1 MSEEIFWVVYEEE
14 KKTREWVDMPKE
26 YVGSPL
32 YEHATDYITI
42 LETGERVMVRK
53 KDGFI
58 YKNEGVST
66 SGKNHLATPEEIEK
80 MREDAR
86 RKAEERRRKGL
97 QGKAPFIPT
106 KHTDLRLP
114 QSDGNWVVSRRDIKG
129 KWVPMPTHY
138 LGRPVIEYWNCYI
151 TDLESGERVF
161 VNKET
166 GKITWGSVNPERD
179 KGHLVNSNELELL
192 RKDAVRKS
200 RKRKEGAE
208 KPIKAKSV
216 PIEQIVKDRYDEK
229 VPWVVDLDSSKRNRW
244 FPMPIDYK
252 GKPTFESWDSYV
264 TELEDGRKVAISKKT
279 NQPISEGKTAK
290 VVDRGSSKHK
300 PKVEETR
307 KGVSETTETKA
318 KEPKAVDKDSEIY
331 KVRVSKT
338 PAKSVSA
345 GLKVISSKEELL
357 ELQAKSTAT
366 AKKMQPKKKEVKADV
381 TTS

>member
-14 KKTREWVDMPKE
+14 KKTRKWVDMPKN
-26 YVGSPL
+26 YIGSPL
-32 YEHATDYITI
+32 YEHATDYITV

-58 YKNEGVST
+58 YKNGGVST
-66 SGKNHLATPEEIEK
+66 SDKNHLATPEEIEK

-97 QGKAPFIPT
+97 QGKAPFVPT

-166 GKITWGSVNPERD
+166 GKITWGSVNSERD
-179 KGHLVNSNELELL
+179 KGHLVNSEELELL
-192 RKDAVRKS
+192 RKDAVRKA
-200 RKRKEGAE
+200 RKRKEGIE

-216 PIEQIVKDRYDEK
+216 PIEQVVKDRYDEK

-244 FPMPIDYK
+244 YPMPIDFK

-264 TELEDGRKVAISKKT
+264 TKLSDGRKVAISKRT
-279 NQPISEGKTAK
+279 NEVVVEGSPVK
-290 VVDRGSSKHK
+290 VGIPDKGSRKHK
-300 PKVEETR
+300 PKTGKNESKPVESEDKPVEVESKSKETYQV
-307 KGVSETTETKA
+307 GVS
-318 KEPKAVDKDSEIY
+318 
-331 KVRVSKT
+331 RT
-338 PAKSVSA
+338 PQRSVSV
-345 GLKVISSKEELL
+345 GLRVISSKEELL
-357 ELQAKSTAT
+357 ELQAKSQSSKEDAQT
-366 AKKMQPKKKEVKADV
+366 KKKGVKSNV

>member
-1 MSEEIFWVVYEEE
+1 MSEEIFWVVYEGE
-14 KKTREWVDMPKE
+14 KKTRKWVDMPKD
-26 YVGSPL
+26 YIGSPL
-32 YEHATDYITI
+32 YEHATDYITV

-53 KDGFI
+53 RDGFV
-58 YKNEGVST
+58 YKNGGVST
-66 SGKNHLATPEEIEK
+66 SDKNHLAAPEEIEK

-86 RKAEERRRKGL
+86 RKAEERRKKGL
-97 QGKAPFIPT
+97 QGKAPFVPT

-129 KWVPMPTHY
+129 KWVPMPTDY

-166 GKITWGSVNPERD
+166 GKITWGSVNPERN
-179 KGHLVNSNELELL
+179 KGHLVNSEELELL
-192 RKDAVRKS
+192 RQDAVRKS

-216 PIEQIVKDRYDEK
+216 PIEQVVKDRYDEK

-244 FPMPIDYK
+244 YPMPIDFK

-264 TELEDGRKVAISKKT
+264 TKLSDGRKVAISKRT
-279 NQPISEGKTAK
+279 NEVVVEGSPVK
-290 VVDRGSSKHK
+290 VGIPDKGSRKHK
-300 PKVEETR
+300 PKSDTSESNPVEVESKSKETYQV
-307 KGVSETTETKA
+307 GVS
-318 KEPKAVDKDSEIY
+318 
-331 KVRVSKT
+331 RT
-338 PAKSVSA
+338 PQRSVSA
-345 GLKVISSKEELL
+345 GLRVISSKEELL
-357 ELQAKSTAT
+357 ELQAKSQSSKEDTQT
-366 AKKMQPKKKEVKADV
+366 KKKGVKSNV

>member
-1 MSEEIFWVVYEEE
+1 MTENIFWVVYEEE
-14 KKTREWVDMPKE
+14 KKTRKWVDMPKE
-26 YVGSPL
+26 YIGSPL

-53 KDGFI
+53 KDGFV
-58 YKNEGVST
+58 YKNGGVST
-66 SGKNHLATPEEIEK
+66 SDKNHLATPEEIEK

-97 QGKAPFIPT
+97 QGKAPFVPT
-106 KHTDLRLP
+106 KFTDLRVP
-114 QSDGNWVVSRRDIKG
+114 QEGGWTVSSRDSSRR
-129 KWVPMPTHY
+129 WVPMPTNY

-179 KGHLVNSNELELL
+179 KGHLVTFEEVELL
-192 RKDAVRKS
+192 RKDAVRKA
-200 RKRKEGAE
+200 RKRREGVE

-216 PIEQIVKDRYDEK
+216 PIEQVVKDRYDEK

-244 FPMPIDYK
+244 YPMPIDYK

-264 TELEDGRKVAISKKT
+264 TKLSDGSKVAISKRT
-279 NQPISEGKTAK
+279 NQEVNKLKPTKAK
-290 VVDRGSSKHK
+290 MVDKGSSKHRPKTVESESK
-300 PKVEETR
+300 PVGVEDKSEEPYKV
-307 KGVSETTETKA
+307 GVSNTPKKA
-318 KEPKAVDKDSEIY
+318 F
-331 KVRVSKT
+331 
-338 PAKSVSA
+338 SA

-357 ELQAKSTAT
+357 ELQAKSKSSKEDAQT
-366 AKKMQPKKKEVKADV
+366 KKKGVKSNV

>member
-14 KKTREWVDMPKE
+14 KKTREWVDMPKD
-26 YVGSPL
+26 YIGSPL
-32 YEHATDYITI
+32 YEHATDYITV

-53 KDGFI
+53 KDGFV
-58 YKNEGVST
+58 YKNGGVST
-66 SGKNHLATPEEIEK
+66 SDKNHLATPEEIEK

-97 QGKAPFIPT
+97 QGKAPFVHT

-151 TDLESGERVF
+151 TDLESGEGVF

-166 GKITWGSVNPERD
+166 GKITRGSVNPERD
-179 KGHLVNSNELELL
+179 KGHLVNSEELELL
-192 RKDAVRKS
+192 RQDAVRKS

-208 KPIKAKSV
+208 RPIKAKSV

-244 FPMPIDYK
+244 YPMPIDFK

-264 TELEDGRKVAISKKT
+264 TKLSDGRKVAISKKT
-279 NQPISEGKTAK
+279 NEIVNEGSPVKAK
-290 VVDRGSSKHK
+290 MQDKGSSKHK
-300 PKVEETR
+300 PKSADLEEKPDEVESKSEEIHQV
-307 KGVSETTETKA
+307 GVS
-318 KEPKAVDKDSEIY
+318 
-331 KVRVSKT
+331 RT
-338 PAKSVSA
+338 PQRSVSA
-345 GLKVISSKEELL
+345 GLRVISSKEELL
-357 ELQAKSTAT
+357 ELQAKSQSS
-366 AKKMQPKKKEVKADV
+366 KKEAQTKKKGVKSNV

>member
-1 MSEEIFWVVYEEE
+1 MSEEIFWVVYEEG
-14 KKTREWVDMPKE
+14 KKTRKWVDMPKD
-26 YVGSPL
+26 YIGSPL
-32 YEHATDYITI
+32 YEHATDYITV

-58 YKNEGVST
+58 YKNGGVST
-66 SGKNHLATPEEIEK
+66 SDKNHLATPEEIEK

-97 QGKAPFIPT
+97 QGKAPFVPT

-114 QSDGNWVVSRRDIKG
+114 QSNGNWVVSRRDIKG
-129 KWVPMPTHY
+129 KWVPMPTDY

-179 KGHLVNSNELELL
+179 KGHLVNSQELELL
-192 RKDAVRKS
+192 RQDAVRKS

-216 PIEQIVKDRYDEK
+216 PIEQVVKDRYDEK

-244 FPMPIDYK
+244 FPMPIDFK

-264 TELEDGRKVAISKKT
+264 TKLSDGRKVAISKKT
-279 NQPISEGKTAK
+279 NEIVNEGSPVKAK
-290 VVDRGSSKHK
+290 MQDKGSSKHK
-300 PKVEETR
+300 PKSADLEEKPDEVESKSKEIHQV
-307 KGVSETTETKA
+307 GVS
-318 KEPKAVDKDSEIY
+318 
-331 KVRVSKT
+331 RT
-338 PAKSVSA
+338 PQRSVSA
-345 GLKVISSKEELL
+345 GLRVISSKEELL
-357 ELQAKSTAT
+357 ELQAKSQSS
-366 AKKMQPKKKEVKADV
+366 KKEEQTKKKGVKSNV

>member
-14 KKTREWVDMPKE
+14 KKTREWVDMPKD
-26 YVGSPL
+26 YIGSPL

-58 YKNEGVST
+58 YKNGGVS
-66 SGKNHLATPEEIEK
+66 SSDKNHLATPEEIEK

-129 KWVPMPTHY
+129 KWVPMPTDY
-138 LGRPVIEYWNCYI
+138 LGRPAIEYWNCYI

-179 KGHLVNSNELELL
+179 KGHLVNSKELELL
-192 RKDAVRKS
+192 RQDAVRKS

-244 FPMPIDYK
+244 FPMPIDYR

-264 TELEDGRKVAISKKT
+264 TKLEDGRKVAISKRT
-279 NQPISEGKTAK
+279 NEVVVEGSSAK
-290 VVDRGSSKHK
+290 VGIPNKGSSKHK
-300 PKVEETR
+300 PKSDTSESKPVEAESKSEETY
-307 KGVSETTETKA
+307 KVGVS
-318 KEPKAVDKDSEIY
+318 
-331 KVRVSKT
+331 RT
-338 PAKSVSA
+338 PQRSVSA
-345 GLKVISSKEELL
+345 GLRVISSKEELL
-357 ELQAKSTAT
+357 ELQAKSKSS
-366 AKKMQPKKKEVKADV
+366 KKESQTKKKGVKADV

>member
-1 MSEEIFWVVYEEE
+1 
-14 KKTREWVDMPKE
+14 
-26 YVGSPL
+26 
-32 YEHATDYITI
+32 
-42 LETGERVMVRK
+42 
-53 KDGFI
+53 
-58 YKNEGVST
+58 
-66 SGKNHLATPEEIEK
+66 

-97 QGKAPFIPT
+97 QGKAPFVPT

-129 KWVPMPTHY
+129 KWVPMPTDY

-166 GKITWGSVNPERD
+166 GKITRGSVNPERD
-179 KGHLVNSNELELL
+179 KGHLVNSEELELL

-216 PIEQIVKDRYDEK
+216 PIEQIVRDRYDEK

-244 FPMPIDYK
+244 YPMPIDYK

-264 TELEDGRKVAISKKT
+264 TKLSDGRKVAISKRT
-279 NQPISEGKTAK
+279 NEVVVEGSPVK
-290 VVDRGSSKHK
+290 VGIPDKGSSKHK
-300 PKVEETR
+300 PKTDTNEGKPVESEDKPVEVESKSEETY
-307 KGVSETTETKA
+307 KVGVS
-318 KEPKAVDKDSEIY
+318 
-331 KVRVSKT
+331 RT
-338 PAKSVSA
+338 PQRSVSA
-345 GLKVISSKEELL
+345 GLRVISSKEELL
-357 ELQAKSTAT
+357 ELQAKSNSS
-366 AKKMQPKKKEVKADV
+366 KKEVQTKKKGV
-381 TTS
+381 KSNVSTS

>member
-14 KKTREWVDMPKE
+14 KKTRKWVDMPKN
-26 YVGSPL
+26 YIGSPL
-32 YEHATDYITI
+32 YEHATDYITV

-58 YKNEGVST
+58 YKNGGVST
-66 SGKNHLATPEEIEK
+66 SDKNHLATPEEIEK

-97 QGKAPFIPT
+97 QGKAPFVPT

-166 GKITWGSVNPERD
+166 GKITWGSVNSERD
-179 KGHLVNSNELELL
+179 KGHLVNSEELELL

-216 PIEQIVKDRYDEK
+216 PIEQIVRDRYDEK

-244 FPMPIDYK
+244 YPMPIDFK

-264 TELEDGRKVAISKKT
+264 TKLSDGRKVAISKRT
-279 NQPISEGKTAK
+279 NEVVVEGSPLKAE
-290 VVDRGSSKHK
+290 VVDKGSSKHK
-300 PKVEETR
+300 PKTDTSESKPVESESKSEETY
-307 KGVSETTETKA
+307 KVGVSNTPKKA
-318 KEPKAVDKDSEIY
+318 F
-331 KVRVSKT
+331 
-338 PAKSVSA
+338 SA

-357 ELQAKSTAT
+357 ELQAKSQSS
-366 AKKMQPKKKEVKADV
+366 KKEAQTKKKGVKSNV

>member
-1 MSEEIFWVVYEEE
+1 MTENIFWVVYEEE
-14 KKTREWVDMPKE
+14 KKTRKWVDMPKE
-26 YVGSPL
+26 YIGSPL

-53 KDGFI
+53 KDGFV
-58 YKNEGVST
+58 YKNGGVST
-66 SGKNHLATPEEIEK
+66 SDKNHLATPEEIEK

-97 QGKAPFIPT
+97 QGKAPFVPT
-106 KHTDLRLP
+106 KFTDLRVP
-114 QSDGNWVVSRRDIKG
+114 QEGGWTVSSRDSSRR
-129 KWVPMPTHY
+129 WVPMPTNY

-179 KGHLVNSNELELL
+179 KGHLVTSEEVELL
-192 RKDAVRKS
+192 RKDAVRKA
-200 RKRKEGAE
+200 RKRREGVE

-216 PIEQIVKDRYDEK
+216 PIEQVVKDRYDEK

-244 FPMPIDYK
+244 YPMPIDYR

-264 TELEDGRKVAISKKT
+264 TKLSDGSKVAISKRT
-279 NQPISEGKTAK
+279 NQEVNELKPTKAK
-290 VVDRGSSKHK
+290 MVDKGSSKHK
-300 PKVEETR
+300 PKPVEAES
-307 KGVSETTETKA
+307 KSEESYEVGVSNTPKKA
-318 KEPKAVDKDSEIY
+318 F
-331 KVRVSKT
+331 
-338 PAKSVSA
+338 SA

-357 ELQAKSTAT
+357 ELQAKSNSSKEDAQT
-366 AKKMQPKKKEVKADV
+366 KKKGVKSSV

>member
-14 KKTREWVDMPKE
+14 KKTREWVDMPKD

-58 YKNEGVST
+58 YKNGGVST
-66 SGKNHLATPEEIEK
+66 SDKNHLATPKEIEK

-97 QGKAPFIPT
+97 QGKAPFVPT

-114 QSDGNWVVSRRDIKG
+114 QSDGNWVVSRRNIQG
-129 KWVPMPTHY
+129 KWVPMPSDY

-161 VNKET
+161 VNKDT

-179 KGHLVNSNELELL
+179 KGHLVNSEELELL

-244 FPMPIDYK
+244 YPMPIDFK

-264 TELEDGRKVAISKKT
+264 TKLSDGRKVAISKKT
-279 NQPISEGKTAK
+279 NEIVNEGSPVKAK
-290 VVDRGSSKHK
+290 MQDKGSSKHK
-300 PKVEETR
+300 PKSADLEEKPDEVESKSEEIHQV
-307 KGVSETTETKA
+307 GVS
-318 KEPKAVDKDSEIY
+318 
-331 KVRVSKT
+331 RT
-338 PAKSVSA
+338 PQRSVSA
-345 GLKVISSKEELL
+345 GLRVISSKEELL
-357 ELQAKSTAT
+357 ELQAKSQSS
-366 AKKMQPKKKEVKADV
+366 KKEAQTKKKGVKSNV

>member
-14 KKTREWVDMPKE
+14 KKTREWVDMPKD
-26 YVGSPL
+26 YIGSPL
-32 YEHATDYITI
+32 YEHATDYITV

-53 KDGFI
+53 KDGFV
-58 YKNEGVST
+58 YKNGGVS
-66 SGKNHLATPEEIEK
+66 SSDKNHLATPEEIEK

-97 QGKAPFIPT
+97 QGKAPFVPT

-114 QSDGNWVVSRRDIKG
+114 QSEGNWVVSRRDIKG
-129 KWVPMPTHY
+129 KWVPMPTDY

-151 TDLESGERVF
+151 TDLKSGERVF

-179 KGHLVNSNELELL
+179 KGHLVTSEERELL
-192 RKDAVRKS
+192 RQDAVRKS

-244 FPMPIDYK
+244 YPMPIDFK

-264 TELEDGRKVAISKKT
+264 TKLSDGRKVAISKKT
-279 NQPISEGKTAK
+279 NEIVNEGSPVKAK
-290 VVDRGSSKHK
+290 MQDKGSSKHK
-300 PKVEETR
+300 PKSADLEEKPDEVESESEEIHQV
-307 KGVSETTETKA
+307 GVS
-318 KEPKAVDKDSEIY
+318 
-331 KVRVSKT
+331 RT
-338 PAKSVSA
+338 PQRSVSA
-345 GLKVISSKEELL
+345 GLRVISSKEELL
-357 ELQAKSTAT
+357 ELQAKSQSS
-366 AKKMQPKKKEVKADV
+366 KKEAQTKKKGVKSNV

>member
-1 MSEEIFWVVYEEE
+1 MGENIFWVVYEEE
-14 KKTREWVDMPKE
+14 KKTREWIDMPKD

-58 YKNEGVST
+58 YKNGGVVST
-66 SGKNHLATPEEIEK
+66 SDKNHLMTPEEIEE
-80 MREDAR
+80 MRADAR

-97 QGKAPFIPT
+97 QGKAPFVPT
-106 KHTDLRLP
+106 KFTDLRVP
-114 QSDGNWVVSRRDIKG
+114 QEGSWAVSSRDSSRR
-129 KWVPMPTHY
+129 WVPMPADY

-166 GKITWGSVNPERD
+166 GKITWGSVNLERD
-179 KGHLVNSNELELL
+179 KGHLATAEEVELL

-208 KPIKAKSV
+208 KSIKSKSIPIV
-216 PIEQIVKDRYDEK
+216 QIVKDRYDER

-244 FPMPIDYK
+244 YPMPIDFK

-264 TELEDGRKVAISKKT
+264 TKLSDGSRVAISKRT
-279 NQPISEGKTAK
+279 NEVIAEGSTQKAK
-290 VVDRGSSKHK
+290 VVDRGYSKHK
-300 PKVEETR
+300 LKDVAEKKSSV
-307 KGVSETTETKA
+307 KGVSKSAETGEKS
-318 KEPKAVDKDSEIY
+318 DSTY
-331 KVRVSKT
+331 TVGVSPT
-338 PAKSVSA
+338 PQQAISA

-357 ELQAKSTAT
+357 ELQAKSPSSTKET
-366 AKKMQPKKKEVKADV
+366 ITKKKGVKADV

>member
-14 KKTREWVDMPKE
+14 KKTRKWVDMPKD
-26 YVGSPL
+26 YIGSPL

-58 YKNEGVST
+58 YKNGGVST
-66 SGKNHLATPEEIEK
+66 SDKNHLATPEEIEK

-97 QGKAPFIPT
+97 QGKAPFVPT

-114 QSDGNWVVSRRDIKG
+114 QNDGNWVVSRRDIKG
-129 KWVPMPTHY
+129 KWVPMPTDY

-166 GKITWGSVNPERD
+166 GKISWGSVNPERD
-179 KGHLVNSNELELL
+179 KGHLVNSEELELL
-192 RKDAVRKS
+192 RKGAVLKA
-200 RKRKEGAE
+200 RKRKEGIE

-244 FPMPIDYK
+244 YPMPIDFK

-264 TELEDGRKVAISKKT
+264 TKLSDGRKVAISKRT
-279 NQPISEGKTAK
+279 NQEVNELKPTKAK
-290 VVDRGSSKHK
+290 MVDKGSSKHK
-300 PKVEETR
+300 PKTVESES
-307 KGVSETTETKA
+307 KPVGVEDKSEEPYKVGVSNTPKKA
-318 KEPKAVDKDSEIY
+318 F
-331 KVRVSKT
+331 
-338 PAKSVSA
+338 SA

-357 ELQAKSTAT
+357 ELQAKSKSSKEDAQT
-366 AKKMQPKKKEVKADV
+366 KKER
-381 TTS
+381 SQI

>member
-26 YVGSPL
+26 YIGSPL

-58 YKNEGVST
+58 YKNGGVST
-66 SGKNHLATPEEIEK
+66 SDKNHLATPEEIEK

-97 QGKAPFIPT
+97 QGKAPFVPT

-114 QSDGNWVVSRRDIKG
+114 QSDGNWVVSRRDVKG

-179 KGHLVNSNELELL
+179 KGHLVNSEKLELL
-192 RKDAVRKS
+192 RQDAVRKS
-200 RKRKEGAE
+200 RKRKEGSE

-216 PIEQIVKDRYDEK
+216 PIEQIVRDRYDEK

-244 FPMPIDYK
+244 FPMPIDFK

-264 TELEDGRKVAISKKT
+264 TKLSDGRKVAISKRT
-279 NQPISEGKTAK
+279 NEVVVEGSPAK
-290 VVDRGSSKHK
+290 EGIPDKGSSKHK
-300 PKVEETR
+300 PKPVEAESKPVESEDKPVEVENKSEETY
-307 KGVSETTETKA
+307 KVGVS
-318 KEPKAVDKDSEIY
+318 
-331 KVRVSKT
+331 RT
-338 PAKSVSA
+338 PQRAVSA

-357 ELQAKSTAT
+357 ELQAKSKSS
-366 AKKMQPKKKEVKADV
+366 KKEAQTKKKGVKSNV

>member
-1 MSEEIFWVVYEEE
+1 MTEDIFWVVYEEE
-14 KKTREWVDMPKE
+14 KKTRKWEDMPKE
-26 YVGSPL
+26 YIGSPL

-58 YKNEGVST
+58 YKNGGVST
-66 SGKNHLATPEEIEK
+66 SDKNHLATPEEIEK

-97 QGKAPFIPT
+97 QGKAPFVPT

-114 QSDGNWVVSRRDIKG
+114 QSDFNWVVSRRDIKG
-129 KWVPMPTHY
+129 KWVPMPTDY

-179 KGHLVNSNELELL
+179 KGHLATAEEVELL

-200 RKRKEGAE
+200 RKRKESAE

-229 VPWVVDLDSSKRNRW
+229 VPWVVDLDSSRRNRW
-244 FPMPIDYK
+244 YPMPIDFK

-264 TELEDGRKVAISKKT
+264 TKLSDGSKVAISKRT
-279 NQPISEGKTAK
+279 NEVVVEGSPLKAK
-290 VVDRGSSKHK
+290 VVDKGSSKHK
-300 PKVEETR
+300 PKDVTEKKSSA
-307 KGVSETTETKA
+307 KGVSNSAETKE
-318 KEPKAVDKDSEIY
+318 KNDSTYSVEA
-331 KVRVSKT
+331 SPT
-338 PAKSVSA
+338 PQRAVSA
-345 GLKVISSKEELL
+345 GLRVISSKEELL
-357 ELQAKSTAT
+357 ELQAKSLSSTKEIT
-366 AKKMQPKKKEVKADV
+366 TKKKGVKADV

>member
-14 KKTREWVDMPKE
+14 KKTRKWVDMPKD

-58 YKNEGVST
+58 YKNGGVST
-66 SGKNHLATPEEIEK
+66 SGKNHLATPEEIAK

-97 QGKAPFIPT
+97 QGKAPFVPT

-161 VNKET
+161 INKET

-179 KGHLVNSNELELL
+179 KGHLVNSEELELL
-192 RKDAVRKS
+192 RQDAVRKS
-200 RKRKEGAE
+200 RKRKEGSE

-216 PIEQIVKDRYDEK
+216 PIEQIVRDRYDEK

-244 FPMPIDYK
+244 FPMPIDFK

-264 TELEDGRKVAISKKT
+264 TKLSDGRKVAISKRT
-279 NQPISEGKTAK
+279 NEVVVEGSPAK
-290 VVDRGSSKHK
+290 VGIPDKGSSKHK
-300 PKVEETR
+300 PKTVEPEDKPVEVGGKSEETY
-307 KGVSETTETKA
+307 KVGVS
-318 KEPKAVDKDSEIY
+318 
-331 KVRVSKT
+331 RT
-338 PAKSVSA
+338 PQRSVSS

-357 ELQAKSTAT
+357 ELQAKSQSS
-366 AKKMQPKKKEVKADV
+366 KKEAQTKKKGVKSNV

>member
-14 KKTREWVDMPKE
+14 KKTRKWEDMPKD
-26 YVGSPL
+26 YIGSPL

-66 SGKNHLATPEEIEK
+66 SDKNHLATPEEIEK

-97 QGKAPFIPT
+97 QGKAPFVPT

-114 QSDGNWVVSRRDIKG
+114 QSDGNWVVSRRDVKG
-129 KWVPMPTHY
+129 KWVPMPTLY
-138 LGRPVIEYWNCYI
+138 LGKPVIEYWNCYI

-179 KGHLVNSNELELL
+179 KGHLVNSEELELL
-192 RKDAVRKS
+192 RQDAVRKS

-216 PIEQIVKDRYDEK
+216 PIEQVVKDRYDEK

-244 FPMPIDYK
+244 YPMPIDFK
-252 GKPTFESWDSYV
+252 GNPTFESWDSYV
-264 TELEDGRKVAISKKT
+264 TKLSDGRKVTISKRT
-279 NQPISEGKTAK
+279 NEVVVKGSPVK
-290 VVDRGSSKHK
+290 VGIPDKGSSKHK
-300 PKVEETR
+300 PKTGTNESKPAKVENKSEETY
-307 KGVSETTETKA
+307 KVGVSNT
-318 KEPKAVDKDSEIY
+318 PK
-331 KVRVSKT
+331 
-338 PAKSVSA
+338 KSVSA
-345 GLKVISSKEELL
+345 GLRVISSKEELL
-357 ELQAKSTAT
+357 ELQAKSQSS
-366 AKKMQPKKKEVKADV
+366 KKDAQTKKKGVKSNV

>member
-14 KKTREWVDMPKE
+14 KKTRKWVDMPKD
-26 YVGSPL
+26 YIGSPL
-32 YEHATDYITI
+32 YEHATDYITV

-53 KDGFI
+53 RDGFV
-58 YKNEGVST
+58 YKNGGVST
-66 SGKNHLATPEEIEK
+66 SDKNHLATPDEIEK

-86 RKAEERRRKGL
+86 RKAEERRKKGL
-97 QGKAPFIPT
+97 QGKAPFVPT

-114 QSDGNWVVSRRDIKG
+114 QSNGNWVVSRRDIKG
-129 KWVPMPTHY
+129 KWVPMPTDY

-179 KGHLVNSNELELL
+179 KGHLVNSEELELL
-192 RKDAVRKS
+192 RQDAVRKS

-216 PIEQIVKDRYDEK
+216 PIEQVVKDRYDEK
-229 VPWVVDLDSSKRNRW
+229 VPWVVDLDSSKRNCW
-244 FPMPIDYK
+244 YPMPIDFK

-264 TELEDGRKVAISKKT
+264 TKLSDGRKVAISKRT
-279 NQPISEGKTAK
+279 NEVVVEGSPVK
-290 VVDRGSSKHK
+290 VGIPDKGSRKHK
-300 PKVEETR
+300 PKSDTSESNPVEVESKSKETYQV
-307 KGVSETTETKA
+307 GVS
-318 KEPKAVDKDSEIY
+318 
-331 KVRVSKT
+331 RT
-338 PAKSVSA
+338 PQRSVSA
-345 GLKVISSKEELL
+345 GLRVISSKEELL
-357 ELQAKSTAT
+357 ELQAKSQSSKEDAQT
-366 AKKMQPKKKEVKADV
+366 KKKGVKSNV

>member
-14 KKTREWVDMPKE
+14 KKTREWVDMPKN
-26 YVGSPL
+26 YIGSPL
-32 YEHATDYITI
+32 YEHATDYITV

-53 KDGFI
+53 KDGFV
-58 YKNEGVST
+58 YKNGGVST
-66 SGKNHLATPEEIEK
+66 SDKNHLATPEEIEK

-97 QGKAPFIPT
+97 QGKAPFVPT

-129 KWVPMPTHY
+129 KWVPMPTDY
-138 LGRPVIEYWNCYI
+138 LGKPVIEYWNCYI

-179 KGHLVNSNELELL
+179 KGHLVNSQELELL
-192 RKDAVRKS
+192 RQDAVRKA
-200 RKRKEGAE
+200 RKRKEGIE

-216 PIEQIVKDRYDEK
+216 PIEQVVKDRYDEK

-244 FPMPIDYK
+244 YPMPIDFK

-264 TELEDGRKVAISKKT
+264 TKLSDGRKVAISKRT
-279 NQPISEGKTAK
+279 NEVVVEGSPIK
-290 VVDRGSSKHK
+290 VDIPDKGSSKHK
-300 PKVEETR
+300 PKSADLEE
-307 KGVSETTETKA
+307 KPDEIESKSEEIHQVGVS
-318 KEPKAVDKDSEIY
+318 
-331 KVRVSKT
+331 RT
-338 PAKSVSA
+338 PQRSVSA
-345 GLKVISSKEELL
+345 GLRVISSKEELL
-357 ELQAKSTAT
+357 ELQAKSQSS
-366 AKKMQPKKKEVKADV
+366 KKEAQTKKKGVKSNV

>member
-14 KKTREWVDMPKE
+14 KKIREWVDMPKD
-26 YVGSPL
+26 YIGSPL

-58 YKNEGVST
+58 YKNGGVST
-66 SGKNHLATPEEIEK
+66 SDKNHLATPEEIEK

-97 QGKAPFIPT
+97 QGKAPFVPT

-179 KGHLVNSNELELL
+179 KGHLVNSEELELL
-192 RKDAVRKS
+192 RQDAVRKS
-200 RKRKEGAE
+200 HKRKEGAE

-216 PIEQIVKDRYDEK
+216 PIEQVVKDRYDEK

-244 FPMPIDYK
+244 YPMPIDFK

-264 TELEDGRKVAISKKT
+264 TKLSDGRKVAISKKT
-279 NQPISEGKTAK
+279 NEIVVEGSPVK
-290 VVDRGSSKHK
+290 VGIPDKGSSKHK
-300 PKVEETR
+300 PKTDTNEGKPVESEDKPVEVESKSKETYQV
-307 KGVSETTETKA
+307 GVS
-318 KEPKAVDKDSEIY
+318 
-331 KVRVSKT
+331 RT
-338 PAKSVSA
+338 PQRSVSA
-345 GLKVISSKEELL
+345 GLRVISSKEELL
-357 ELQAKSTAT
+357 ELQAKSKSS
-366 AKKMQPKKKEVKADV
+366 KKEAQTKKKGVKSNV

>member
-14 KKTREWVDMPKE
+14 KKTREWVDMPKD
-26 YVGSPL
+26 YIGSPL

-58 YKNEGVST
+58 YKNGGVST
-66 SGKNHLATPEEIEK
+66 SDKNHLATPEEIEK

-97 QGKAPFIPT
+97 QGKAPFVPT

-179 KGHLVNSNELELL
+179 KGHLVNSEELELL
-192 RKDAVRKS
+192 RQDAVRKS

-216 PIEQIVKDRYDEK
+216 PIEHIVKNRYDEK

-244 FPMPIDYK
+244 FPMPIDFK

-264 TELEDGRKVAISKKT
+264 TKLSDGRKVAISKRT
-279 NQPISEGKTAK
+279 NDVVVEGSPVNVGIPDK
-290 VVDRGSSKHK
+290 GSSKHK
-300 PKVEETR
+300 PKTGTSESKPVESEDKPVEVESKSEETY
-307 KGVSETTETKA
+307 KVGVSN
-318 KEPKAVDKDSEIY
+318 
-331 KVRVSKT
+331 T
-338 PAKSVSA
+338 PQRSVSA

-357 ELQAKSTAT
+357 ELQAKSQSS
-366 AKKMQPKKKEVKADV
+366 KKEAQTKKKGVKSNV